1 MTPCARRFLA
11 SATDLVDRDTGLAWD
26 PAPVAH
32 PAPWI
37 DATRAAAGRGKRLPT
52 ALELLTL
59 LVGLPADFAAGP
71 SAGDVLWSSS
81 DSPYAPPSRVRAIA
95 CDGPG
100 RFVLVLLDRAERARW
115 WGVGERR

>member
-1 MTPCARRFLA
+1 MTPSPDRFVP
-11 SATDLVDRDTGLAWD
+11 SRNDLIDRDTGLAWD
-26 PAPVAH
+26 PAPAAI
-32 PAPWI
+32 PAPW
-37 DATRAAAGRGKRLPT
+37 AEAARAAEGRGKRLPT

-115 WGVGERR
+115 WGVGERG